1 MIKSLNRRNKEEPKI
16 INWMSLSWDPSE
28 HRVSF
33 SAMFELMKI
42 YDLKVVDMTF
52 FSNNPMLNNR
62 NLINFAIEG
71 TYRNLESFSNAVPL
85 SKDMDQF
92 EEKE

>member
-1 MIKSLNRRNKEEPKI
+1 MIKSFNRRNKEEPKI

-33 SAMFELMKI
+33 STMFELMKT

-52 FSNNPMLNNR
+52 FSNNHRLDNR
-62 NLINFAIEG
+62 NLIDFAVEG
-71 TYRNLESFSNAVPL
+71 TYRNLESFMNAVSL

-92 EEKE
+92 EEK

>member
-1 MIKSLNRRNKEEPKI
+1 MTKSFNRRNKEESKI

-52 FSNNPMLNNR
+52 FSNNPAFNNR
-62 NLINFAIEG
+62 NLIDFAVEG
-71 TYRNLESFSNAVPL
+71 TYRNLESFRNVVPL
-85 SKDMDQF
+85 LKGMDQF
-92 EEKE
+92 EEK

>member
-1 MIKSLNRRNKEEPKI
+1 MIKSFNRRNKEEPKI

-42 YDLKVVDMTF
+42 YDLKVVDATF
-52 FSNNPMLNNR
+52 FSNNPTFNNR
-62 NLINFAIEG
+62 NLIDFAVEG
-71 TYRNLESFSNAVPL
+71 TYQNLESFRNAVPL
-85 SKDMDQF
+85 LKGMDQF
-92 EEKE
+92 EEK

>member
-1 MIKSLNRRNKEEPKI
+1 MIKSFNIRSKEEPKI

-52 FSNNPMLNNR
+52 FSNNPTFNNR
-62 NLINFAIEG
+62 NLINFAVEG
-71 TYRNLESFSNAVPL
+71 TYRNLESFMNAVSL
-85 SKDMDQF
+85 SKDMNQF
-92 EEKE
+92 EEK

>member
-1 MIKSLNRRNKEEPKI
+1 MFKLFNRSNKEEPKI
-16 INWMSLSWDPSE
+16 IEWMSLSWAPSE

-52 FSNNPMLNNR
+52 FSINPMFKHS
-62 NLINFAIEG
+62 NLIDFAVEG
-71 TYRNLESFSNAVPL
+71 TCRNLESFRNAVPL

-92 EEKE
+92 EEKD